1 MQRQHQY
8 IKYKLIVAIL
18 LIFTAN
24 IATAQNTPKQESLL
38 GSAYKMVTSNPD
50 ESIKIGQHLL
60 KNEQTDS
67 EKAAINLLIAQSY
80 FTKGNY
86 NSTIIH
92 VFEAGKYSDASPD
105 TTKIE
110 ILLFKAELLK
120 ALYLDKQA
128 KIYANEAQQIIGKI
142 PSKAIREQMAT
153 KVLLYDLRLSI
164 ERQDIRKAQQLLE
177 NAHSLKRV
185 LSVNPELGQ
194 KFDIARGK
202 IFNGLAQHDSAHYYL
217 HKSLDFA
224 NNIDHLNF
232 AEKVVILN
240 ELGRLHFQ
248 NKQYQKAIGLLSQ
261 SETLARKLKNVP
273 LLKSVNRQLA
283 INYLGL
289 NDRQNYKLYNGEFL
303 RLNNDLE
310 QAEQESVNTTY
321 NLISKEQET
330 FFSRETRKQKDYFYN
345 TLIVGI
351 VIIIVLFLLWLK
363 SWLRKKRLKEIIN
376 YLEISR
382 NIFTKTVT
390 DKKEPNK
397 KIIIP
402 IETEQAIL
410 SKLKRFEASVKYT
423 NNEMSLAMLAAQLD
437 TNTKYLSEI
446 INKHYGTN
454 FNTYINKLRINYI
467 IEKLKND
474 PNYMHYKISYLAEN
488 SGFSTHSSFAT
499 IFKSITGIAPMT
511 FIELLKEEKEQE
523 NFTSHV

>member
-67 EKAAINLLIAQSY
+67 EKASINLLIAQSY

-142 PSKAIREQMAT
+142 PSKAIREQMAS

-185 LSVNPELGQ
+185 LSVNPELDQ
-194 KFDIARGK
+194 KFAVVQ
-202 IFNGLAQHDSAHYYL
+202 F
-217 HKSLDFA
+217 
-224 NNIDHLNF
+224 
-232 AEKVVILN
+232 VIL
-240 ELGRLHFQ
+240 
-248 NKQYQKAIGLLSQ
+248 A
-261 SETLARKLKNVP
+261 V
-273 LLKSVNRQLA
+273 V
-283 INYLGL
+283 
-289 NDRQNYKLYNGEFL
+289 
-303 RLNNDLE
+303 
-310 QAEQESVNTTY
+310 
-321 NLISKEQET
+321 
-330 FFSRETRKQKDYFYN
+330 
-345 TLIVGI
+345 
-351 VIIIVLFLLWLK
+351 
-363 SWLRKKRLKEIIN
+363 
-376 YLEISR
+376 
-382 NIFTKTVT
+382 
-390 DKKEPNK
+390 
-397 KIIIP
+397 
-402 IETEQAIL
+402 
-410 SKLKRFEASVKYT
+410 
-423 NNEMSLAMLAAQLD
+423 
-437 TNTKYLSEI
+437 
-446 INKHYGTN
+446 
-454 FNTYINKLRINYI
+454 
-467 IEKLKND
+467 
-474 PNYMHYKISYLAEN
+474 
-488 SGFSTHSSFAT
+488 
-499 IFKSITGIAPMT
+499 
-511 FIELLKEEKEQE
+511 
-523 NFTSHV
+523 